1 MTMIRNLLLATAL
14 VAPGLAHAQAV
25 PAAQRKVILADVDAR
40 APALATTAKTIWDY
54 AEVGFQET
62 KSSGLLQSELKKA
75 GFTVTAGVAGMPTAF
90 VASFKNGKGP
100 VVAVLAEFDALPGL
114 AQEAKP
120 ERAPIAGQPAGHGCG
135 HNIFGAASITA
146 AMAVKDWMIANKVRG
161 EIRVYGTPAE
171 EGGSGKVYMVRA
183 GLFDDVDA
191 VLHWHP
197 ADQNGVAVGKSQSNI
212 SGKFRFYG
220 LASHAS
226 AAPDKGR
233 SALDGVEVMDVA
245 VNFLREHVPIGTR
258 IHYII
263 TNGGQAPNV
272 VPDFAES
279 YYYVRNTDP
288 AIVRSVMDR
297 VQKAAEGAALATGTT
312 VKFEATGGVY
322 SMLAS
327 KTLAAVMQRNLQAVG
342 GETWSPEERQWA
354 TALQKTLPTQKP
366 LDSVGAIDPIWTGD
380 SGGSTDVSDISWVVP
395 TIGMTAA
402 TWVPG
407 TPAHSWQAVA
417 ASGNGIGAK
426 GGVVAAKT
434 IALTAAE
441 LFGSPQV
448 LAEARKE
455 LIAARGPDFR
465 YKALLGDR
473 APALDYRKPASGG
486 NDAGSN

>member
-1 MTMIRNLLLATAL
+1 MIRSLLLATVL
-14 VAPGLAHAQAV
+14 IAPSLAAAQAL
-25 PAAQRKVILADVDAR
+25 PDPQRTAILNDVDAR
-40 APALATTAKTIWDY
+40 APALAATAKTIWDF

-62 KSSGLLQSELKKA
+62 KSSALLQGELKKA

-90 VASFKNGKGP
+90 VASFRTGKGP
-100 VVAVLAEFDALPGL
+100 VIAVLAEFDALPGL

-120 ERAPIAGQPAGHGCG
+120 ERAPIAGKAAGHGCG

-146 AMAVKDWMIANKVRG
+146 AMAIKDWMVANKVQG
-161 EIRVYGTPAE
+161 EVRVYGTPAE

-197 ADQNGVAVGKSQSNI
+197 GDTNGIAVGKSLANI

-220 LASHAS
+220 LAAHAS

-245 VNFLREHVPIGTR
+245 VNFLREHVPMGTR

-327 KTLAAVMQRNLQAVG
+327 NTLAAVMQRNLEKVG
-342 GETWSPEERQWA
+342 GETWTPQEVQWA
-354 TALQKTLPTQKP
+354 TALQKTLQTQKP
-366 LDSVGAIDPIWTGD
+366 LNGVEKIEPIWTGD

-395 TIGMTAA
+395 TIGMNAA

-417 ASGNGIGAK
+417 ASGASIGAK

-441 LFGSPQV
+441 LFENPQI
-448 LAEARKE
+448 LAAAKKE
-455 LIAARGPDFR
+455 LLAARGPDFKYR
-465 YKALLGDR
+465 ALLGDR
-473 APALDYRKPASGG
+473 APALDYRKPAGG
-486 NDAGSN
+486 GGDPTP

>member
-1 MTMIRNLLLATAL
+1 MIRSLLLATVL
-14 VAPGLAHAQAV
+14 IVPDLA
-25 PAAQRKVILADVDAR
+25 AARPLSDGQRKAILADVDAR
-40 APALATTAKTIWDY
+40 APALATTAKAIWDF

-62 KSSGLLQSELKKA
+62 RSSGLLQGELQKA
-75 GFTVTAGVAGMPTAF
+75 GFTVKAGVAGMPTAF
-90 VASFKNGKGP
+90 VASFRNGKGP
-100 VVAVLAEFDALPGL
+100 VIAVLAEFDALPGL
-114 AQEAKP
+114 AQEATP
-120 ERAPIAGQPAGHGCG
+120 ERAPITGKAAGHGCG

-146 AMAVKDWMIANKVRG
+146 AMAIKDWMVANKVQG

-197 ADQNGVAVGKSQSNI
+197 GDENGIAVGKSQANI

-220 LASHAS
+220 LAAHAS

-245 VNFLREHVPIGTR
+245 VNFLREHVPMGTR

-288 AIVRSVMDR
+288 ATVRSVMER

-327 KTLAAVMQRNLQAVG
+327 RTLASVMQRNLLAVG
-342 GETWSPEERQWA
+342 GEAWTPQEVQWA
-354 TALQKTLPTQKP
+354 AALQKTLQTQKP
-366 LDSVGAIDPIWTGD
+366 LSDVAKIEPIQGDD

-395 TIGMTAA
+395 TIGMNAA

-417 ASGNGIGAK
+417 ASGASIGAK

-434 IALTAAE
+434 IALTAAD
-441 LFGSPQV
+441 LFENPQV
-448 LAEARKE
+448 LVAAKKE
-455 LIAARGPDFR
+455 LLAARGPDFK
-465 YKALLGDR
+465 YKAMLGDR
-473 APALDYRKPASGG
+473 APALDYRKAAGGGG
-486 NDAGSN
+486 NVAP

>member
-1 MTMIRNLLLATAL
+1 MTMIRSLLLATVL
-14 VAPGLAHAQAV
+14 IAPDLA
-25 PAAQRKVILADVDAR
+25 AARTLPDGQRKAILADVDTR
-40 APALATTAKTIWDY
+40 APALATTAKAIWDF

-62 KSSGLLQSELKKA
+62 RSSGLLQGELEKA
-75 GFTVTAGVAGMPTAF
+75 GFTVKAGVAGMPTAF
-90 VASFKNGKGP
+90 VASFRNGKGP
-100 VVAVLAEFDALPGL
+100 VIAVLAEFDALPGL
-114 AQEAKP
+114 AQEATP
-120 ERAPIAGQPAGHGCG
+120 ERAPIAGKAAGHGCG
-135 HNIFGAASITA
+135 HNLFGAASITA
-146 AMAVKDWMIANKVRG
+146 AMAIKDWMVANKVQG

-197 ADQNGVAVGKSQSNI
+197 GDANGIAVGKSQANI

-220 LASHAS
+220 LAAHAS

-245 VNFLREHVPIGTR
+245 VNFLREHVPLGTR
-258 IHYII
+258 IHYIV

-288 AIVRSVMDR
+288 AVVRSVMER

-327 KTLAAVMQRNLQAVG
+327 RTLAAVMQRNLVAVG
-342 GETWSPEERQWA
+342 GETWTPQEVQWA
-354 TALQKTLPTQKP
+354 AALQKTLQTQKP
-366 LDSVGAIDPIWTGD
+366 LSDIAKIEPIQSDD

-395 TIGMTAA
+395 TIGMYAA

-417 ASGNGIGAK
+417 ASGASIGAK

-434 IALTAAE
+434 IALTAAD
-441 LFGSPQV
+441 LFENPQV
-448 LAEARKE
+448 LAEAKKE
-455 LIAARGPDFR
+455 LLAARGPDFK

-473 APALDYRKPASGG
+473 APALDYRKAASGG
-486 NDAGSN
+486 GDAAP

>member
-1 MTMIRNLLLATAL
+1 MFRSLLLATAL
-14 VAPGLAHAQAV
+14 IAPATLHAA
-25 PAAQRKVILADVDAR
+25 PIPDAQRAAILRDVDQR
-40 APALATTAKTIWDY
+40 APQLAATAKTIWDY

-62 KSSGLLQSELKKA
+62 KSTTLLQGELKKA
-75 GFTVTAGVAGMPTAF
+75 GFTVKAGVAGMPTAF
-90 VASFKNGKGP
+90 VASFRNGAGP
-100 VVAVLAEFDALPGL
+100 VIAILAEFDALPGL

-120 ERAPIAGQPAGHGCG
+120 DRAPIAGKAAGHGCG
-135 HNIFGAASITA
+135 HNLFGAASITA
-146 AMAVKDWMIANKVRG
+146 AMAIKDWIVANKIPG

-197 ADQNGVAVGKSQSNI
+197 GDQNGVAVGKSQANI

-226 AAPDKGR
+226 AAPDRGR
-233 SALDGVEVMDVA
+233 SALDGIEVMDVA
-245 VNFLREHVPIGTR
+245 VNFLREHVPMGTR

-279 YYYVRNTDP
+279 YYYVRNANPD
-288 AIVRSVMDR
+288 IVRSVMDR
-297 VQKAAEGAALATGTT
+297 VQKAAEGAAIATGTT

-327 KTLAAVMQRNLQAVG
+327 RTLADVMQRNLLVVG
-342 GETWSPEERQWA
+342 GESWTPDELAWA
-354 TALQKTLPTQKP
+354 TALQKTLEKKEA
-366 LDSVGAIDPIWTGD
+366 LDSIGKVNPIWAGD
-380 SGGSTDVSDISWVVP
+380 GGGSTDVSDISWVAP
-395 TIGMTAA
+395 TIGLGTA

-417 ASGNGIGAK
+417 ASGMSIGAK

-434 IALTAAE
+434 IALTAADLFTSPDILAAAKAE
-441 LFGSPQV
+441 L
-448 LAEARKE
+448 LK
-455 LIAARGPDFR
+455 ARGADFK

-473 APALDYRKPASGG
+473 TPALDYRKAATGG
-486 NDAGSN
+486 SES

>member
-1 MTMIRNLLLATAL
+1 MIRNLLLATAL
-14 VAPGLAHAQAV
+14 IAPGLAHAQAV
-25 PAAQRKVILADVDAR
+25 PEAQRKAILGDVDTR
-40 APALATTAKTIWDY
+40 APALTTTARTIWDY

-75 GFTVTAGVAGMPTAF
+75 GFTVTPGVAGMPTAF
-90 VASFKNGKGP
+90 VASFKTGKGP
-100 VVAVLAEFDALPGL
+100 VIAVLAEFDALPGL

-120 ERAPIAGQPAGHGCG
+120 ERAAIAGKAAGHGCG

-146 AMAVKDWMIANKVRG
+146 AMAIKDWMVANKVQG
-161 EIRVYGTPAE
+161 EIRVYGAPAE

-183 GLFDDVDA
+183 GLFGDVDA

-197 ADQNGVAVGKSQSNI
+197 SDQNGVAAGKSQSNI

-220 LASHAS
+220 LAAHAS

-258 IHYII
+258 IHYVI

-288 AIVRSVMDR
+288 AIVRSVMER

-327 KTLAAVMQRNLQAVG
+327 KTLAAVMQRNLETVG
-342 GETWSPEERQWA
+342 GEKWSPEELQWA
-354 TALQKTLPTQKP
+354 ATLQKTLQTQKA
-366 LDSVGAIDPIWTGD
+366 LASVSTIDPVWTGD
-380 SGGSTDVSDISWVVP
+380 SGGSTDVADISWVVP
-395 TIGMTAA
+395 TIGMSAA

-407 TPAHSWQAVA
+407 TPAHSWQATA
-417 ASGNGIGAK
+417 ASGASIGAK
-426 GGVVAAKT
+426 GGVIAAKT

-441 LFGSPQV
+441 LFESPEI
-448 LAEARKE
+448 LAAAKKE
-455 LIAARGPDFR
+455 LDTARGPGFR

-473 APALDYRKPASGG
+473 APALDYRKPASDT
-486 NDAGSN
+486 NEAPAG

>member
-1 MTMIRNLLLATAL
+1 MIRNLIFSTML
-14 VAPGLAHAQAV
+14 VAPGLAAAQAV
-25 PAAQRKVILADVDAR
+25 PDAQRTAIQTDVDKR
-40 APALATTAKTIWDY
+40 APQLAAIAKTIWDY
-54 AEVGFQET
+54 AEVGFQEA
-62 KSSGLLQSELKKA
+62 KSSTLLQSELKKA
-75 GFTVTAGVAGMPTAF
+75 GFTINAGVAGMPTAF

-100 VVAVLAEFDALPGL
+100 VIAVLAEFDALPGL

-120 ERAPIAGQPAGHGCG
+120 ERAPIAGKAAGHGCG

-146 AMAVKDWMIANKVRG
+146 GMAIKDWMVANKIQG

-183 GLFDDVDA
+183 GLFNDVDA

-197 ADQNGVAVGKSQSNI
+197 GDVNGVAVGKSQANI

-220 LASHAS
+220 LAAHAS

-233 SALDGVEVMDVA
+233 SALDGLEVMDVA
-245 VNFLREHVPIGTR
+245 VNFLREHIPMGTR
-258 IHYII
+258 IHYVI

-288 AIVRSVMDR
+288 LIVRSVMDR
-297 VQKAAEGAALATGTT
+297 VQKAAEGAAMATGTT

-327 KTLAAVMQRNLQAVG
+327 KTLADVMQRNLLVVG
-342 GETWSPEERQWA
+342 GEQWTPDELA
-354 TALQKTLPTQKP
+354 WAKALQTTLESKKS
-366 LDSVGAIDPIWTGD
+366 LDGVKNIDPIWTGD
-380 SGGSTDVSDISWVVP
+380 TGGSTDVADISWVVP
-395 TIGMTAA
+395 TIGLSTA

-417 ASGNGIGAK
+417 ASGMSIGAK

-441 LFGSPQV
+441 LFLRPEV
-448 LAEARKE
+448 LANARKE
-455 LIAARGPDFR
+455 LDTARGPEFT
-465 YKALLGDR
+465 YKAMLGNR
-473 APALDYRKPASGG
+473 APALDYRKPGGGSGG
-486 NDAGSN
+486 EQ